1 LHTAVVHRVDDVPDC
16 EFFIYLTPI
25 ATLRYGH
32 HHLFHGATMNL
43 FIRLLSFIEASQDF
57 TLLRRLP
64 RFLRQR
70 QRGQATTEYALI
82 LLVAAIV
89 AIGVITWA
97 TAGGGAGKIGSLFD
111 SILDTVLSR
120 AESTF

>member
-1 LHTAVVHRVDDVPDC
+1 
-16 EFFIYLTPI
+16 
-25 ATLRYGH
+25 
-32 HHLFHGATMNL
+32 MNII
-43 FIRLLSFIEASQDF
+43 FRLLTFINFVQDL
-57 TLLRRLP
+57 THVVRLP
-64 RFLRQR
+64 RRNRHR

-82 LLVAAIV
+82 LLVAAVV

-111 SILDTVLSR
+111 SILDSVLSR